1 MFKGRQ
7 MPVIN
12 RVAEFHKELTE
23 IRQDIHAHPELGFN
37 EHRTAA
43 LVAEKLESY
52 GVDEIV
58 TGIGKTGVVAVIKG
72 QQNKSGK
79 TIGLRADMDALPITE
94 ILGHDYKSQNEGVMH
109 ACGHDGHTTIL
120 LGAAK
125 YLAETRNFD
134 GTAVMI
140 FQPAEEGGGG
150 GNEMVKDG
158 MMERFG
164 IDEVYGL
171 HNSPGTDTN
180 HIHARTGPLMAAA
193 DFFEI
198 EIIGKGAHAAHPD
211 HGIDPI
217 IVGTDLVQ
225 AFQRIVSRNVD
236 PLKSIVVS
244 VTTFHCGTADNV
256 IEQTAKLSGT
266 VRTLDMDVR
275 DFAEKRMQEICNGI
289 AQLHG
294 AKINLNYQKEY
305 PVTIN
310 HPEQTKFALDVAKKV
325 VGEDRVKDDIEPVMG
340 AEDFS
345 FMLLARPGAY
355 VFLGQGDT
363 PNCHHPEYDFN
374 DEIIP
379 TGSSF
384 MIKLIEEGMPLS

>member
-1 MFKGRQ
+1 MTSSWQNNIAFAQAFRRRLHQ
-7 MPVIN
+7 
-12 RVAEFHKELTE
+12 
-23 IRQDIHAHPELGFN
+23 HPELSWQ
-37 EHRTAA
+37 EHNTAA
-43 LVAEKLESY
+43 AIRAALDEAGIPWRPCADTGTVAWINPE
-52 GVDEIV
+52 GARPAI
-58 TGIGKTGVVAVIKG
+58 A
-72 QQNKSGK
+72 
-79 TIGLRADMDALPITE
+79 LRGDIDALPIHEETGKE
-94 ILGHDYKSQNEGVMH
+94 WQSQSAGLMH
-109 ACGHDGHTTIL
+109 ACGHDGHTAAL
-120 LGAAK
+120 LA
-125 YLAETRNFD
+125 
-134 GTAVMI
+134 TARWLKAHESELDQAVVLL

-150 GNEMVKDG
+150 GNEMVKEG

-171 HNSPGTDTN
+171 HNSPGTDVN
-180 HIHARTGPLMAAA
+180 HIEARTGPLMAAA

-384 MIKLIEEGMPLS
+384 MVKLIEEGMPLS